1 MLLLLSGGTLIFED
15 NGGRKTSA
23 DFYHKHS
30 FKETMYSTRNE
41 KNRTVSLARCI
52 N

>member
-1 MLLLLSGGTLIFED
+1 MLLLSGGTLIFEE
-15 NGGRKTSA
+15 NARRKTLA

-30 FKETMYSTRNE
+30 FKEAIYSTRNE
-41 KNRTVSLARCI
+41 KNRRTVSLVRYI